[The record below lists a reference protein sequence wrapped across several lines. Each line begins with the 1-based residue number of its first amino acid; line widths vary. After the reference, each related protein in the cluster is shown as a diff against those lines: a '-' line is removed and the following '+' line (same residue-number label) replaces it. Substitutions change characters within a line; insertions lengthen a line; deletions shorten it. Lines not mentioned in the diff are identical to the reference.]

1 MNFEE
6 KLIRYIASKLIQ
18 RKYFLSKGTMPEPKK
33 IVFLIQSVL
42 DQLKEDH
49 RQLKYVRLNSENG
62 LITPIIQKVVDKLK
76 IR

>member
-33 IVFLIQSVL
+33 IVFLTQSVL